1 MEKEVRQLNDLLK
14 ILIDVSDKAELL
26 RSKIEQFKQEDI
38 RLYRFHQRLIVK
50 IANICIALEAIAS
63 GKVDPSSGG
72 GKLNTSA
79 MVFELLGQTLS
90 LVPMFGSA
98 PGQVGAVVSSVLN
111 YIDKIR
117 QINIATRIANMFT
130 MFDMWHITQ
139 EMTIKLTEMYHFQ
152 ISKIS
157 AETKYPIE
165 ATEPESDSQK
175 KNCALYCC
183 KIESIPHKITAK
195 EKSYMNE
202 QVAEFGVALLLD
214 GISVKCVNAEDQTD
228 LSTQF
233 VKCVCTGEDFG
244 LLSFFKD
251 PEIETIDKEKKW
263 TMYGFFR
270 KIGIKTKEHDQYGG
284 EVVDTNTYGFWNGT
298 KQEAE
303 ELQLK

>member
-165 ATEPESDSQK
+165 VTELESDSQK
-175 KNCALYCC
+175 KNCALYCFLTSLTIAFVVYPQT
-183 KIESIPHKITAK
+183 KTITNYEILSLSTSIRDH
-195 EKSYMNE
+195 NE
-202 QVAEFGVALLLD
+202 TTIATELTIALLSSR
-214 GISVKCVNAEDQTD
+214 SVKRIPTD
-228 LSTQF
+228 LKSELYQWTITPDLIEEIF
-233 VKCVCTGEDFG
+233 IGKYI
-244 LLSFFKD
+244 LSF
-251 PEIETIDKEKKW
+251 
-263 TMYGFFR
+263 
-270 KIGIKTKEHDQYGG
+270 
-284 EVVDTNTYGFWNGT
+284 
-298 KQEAE
+298 
-303 ELQLK
+303 